1 MGTTVFVRGNYSE
14 NISSN
19 PWGEL
24 TIGTLDQDM
33 RPLEGLSMPVI
44 LNEGGECVFGID
56 ASTGEARYRL
66 FGTAHSGWLFF
77 SGSYTTV

>member
-1 MGTTVFVRGNYSE
+1 MGTTVFVRGNYNE

-33 RPLEGLSMPVI
+33 RPVEGLSMPVI

-56 ASTGEARYRL
+56 A
-66 FGTAHSGWLFF
+66 
-77 SGSYTTV
+77 